1 MTILDNAL
9 QIYADMEKEA
19 RAWLES
25 FRTQTEAAYMSGLH
39 QSAVSTFIRKK
50 STLPFEVLKS
60 VLEKKEAA
68 GDYKTRRI

>member
-1 MTILDNAL
+1 MTLLDDAL
-9 QIYADMEKEA
+9 KIYSDMETEA

-50 STLPFEVLKS
+50 TTLPFEVLKS
-60 VLEKKEAA
+60 VLEKKEAT
-68 GDYKTRRI
+68 GDHKTRRI